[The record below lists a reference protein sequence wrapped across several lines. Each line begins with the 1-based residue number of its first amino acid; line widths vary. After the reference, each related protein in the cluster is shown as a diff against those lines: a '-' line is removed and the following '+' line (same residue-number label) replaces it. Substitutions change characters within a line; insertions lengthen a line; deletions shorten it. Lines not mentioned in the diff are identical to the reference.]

1 MFKYGVAGPA
11 FDIIRWAID
20 GEIALSAVLS
30 TVDTTARQIAFG
42 IVEFDGADVA
52 ALIC

>member
-1 MFKYGVAGPA
+1 MAGPA
-11 FDIIRWAID
+11 LDIAGRAID

-30 TVDTTARQIAFG
+30 TVDTAARQIAFR